1 VAAVSRGVHG
11 FPAELTSLVG
21 REEQVREVAG
31 LLGRYRLVTVTG
43 QGGPGKTRLVGRGGP
58 GCGGPV
64 R

>member
-1 VAAVSRGVHG
+1 VSAVSRGVHG
-11 FPAELTSLVG
+11 FPAELTSFVG

-43 QGGPGKTRLVGRGGP
+43 PAGAGKTRLVGRVARAVAGR
-58 GCGGPV
+58 V